1 MALHAWPRGGYNGC
15 ERRRLRASL
24 GSSTAHGTPHR
35 VHFHHRDRRFS
46 DPQNPKNPKHKPSTG
61 EGDLTVN
68 VGECKGAG

>member
-24 GSSTAHGTPHR
+24 GSSAAHGTPHR
-35 VHFHHRDRRFS
+35 VHF
-46 DPQNPKNPKHKPSTG
+46 PQKGQEILGSANPRNPKPKPSTG